1 MEMKANLVEGLCDW
15 QDAIPDQCEM
25 FQEQGTLLTEANATN
40 QSKVFREPRVLN
52 IVVLVLLD
60 PQHMLQDD
68 SKTVPH
74 VTFASF
80 SS

>member
-1 MEMKANLVEGLCDW
+1 MKANLVDGLCDW
-15 QDAIPDQCEM
+15 QEAIRDQCEM
-25 FQEQGTLLTEANATN
+25 FQGTPLTEANATN

>member
-1 MEMKANLVEGLCDW
+1 MEMKANLVDGLCDW
-15 QDAIPDQCEM
+15 QEAIPDQCEM
-25 FQEQGTLLTEANATN
+25 FQEQGTPLTEANATN
-40 QSKVFREPRVLN
+40 QSKVFWEPRVLN
-52 IVVLVLLD
+52 IIGLVLLD
-60 PQHMLQDD
+60 PEHMLQDD

>member
-1 MEMKANLVEGLCDW
+1 MEMKANLVDDLCDW
-15 QDAIPDQCEM
+15 QEAIRDQCKM
-25 FQEQGTLLTEANATN
+25 FQEQGTPLTEANATN

-52 IVVLVLLD
+52 IIVLVLLD

>member
-1 MEMKANLVEGLCDW
+1 MEMKANLVDGLCDW
-15 QDAIPDQCEM
+15 QEEIRDQCEI
-25 FQEQGTLLTEANATN
+25 FQGTPLTEANATN

-52 IVVLVLLD
+52 IIVLVLLD

>member
-1 MEMKANLVEGLCDW
+1 MKANLMDGLCDW
-15 QDAIPDQCEM
+15 QEAIRDQCEM
-25 FQEQGTLLTEANATN
+25 FQGTPLIEANATN

-52 IVVLVLLD
+52 IIVLVLLD

>member
-15 QDAIPDQCEM
+15 QEAMHQCEM
-25 FQEQGTLLTEANATN
+25 FQEQGTPLTEANATN